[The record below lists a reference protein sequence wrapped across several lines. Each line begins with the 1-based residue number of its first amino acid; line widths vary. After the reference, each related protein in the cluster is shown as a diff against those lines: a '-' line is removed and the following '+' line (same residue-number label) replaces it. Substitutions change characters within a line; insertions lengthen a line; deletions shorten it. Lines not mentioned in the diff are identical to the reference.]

1 MAAVA
6 KKNSSKSSDADS
18 GDEEAPWA
26 VHIRDLKR
34 RRDQISSGEDE
45 VLVERLKEYERERDR
60 RKKEAKM
67 HRNYQIKY
75 CDALYLAEERA
86 ANDLFNEAKNNIQT
100 EMLNAINDDLSR
112 YTGRREGD
120 EEGGL
125 RVSAR
130 NLRSKAAKE
139 EEEAAK
145 SKIPFKKTQ
154 NIPYR

>member
-6 KKNSSKSSDADS
+6 KKNSSKSSESDS

-67 HRNYQIKY
+67 HRNDQIKY
-75 CDALYLAEERA
+75 CDALYLEFVACPPEDVGA
-86 ANDLFNEAKNNIQT
+86 A
-100 EMLNAINDDLSR
+100 
-112 YTGRREGD
+112 
-120 EEGGL
+120 
-125 RVSAR
+125 
-130 NLRSKAAKE
+130 
-139 EEEAAK
+139 
-145 SKIPFKKTQ
+145 
-154 NIPYR
+154 